1 MLGSSLVNT
10 VAGLLSLLA
19 GLASSIVVARLL
31 GVEGAGAVA
40 YALWIMTAATLA
52 SDLGM
57 DVVAE
62 GAESE
67 SDAIEL
73 YQLGCQYAQGYI
85 FGQPMTAAEARRL
98 MGAAAAA
105 AT

>member
-52 SDLGM
+52 SDLGIPQALLRFAAQEEGERAG
-57 DVVAE
+57 VARALR
-62 GAESE
+62 GSVGI
-67 SDAIEL
+67 SAIL
-73 YQLGCQYAQGYI
+73 PAKRFLA
-85 FGQPMTAAEARRL
+85 
-98 MGAAAAA
+98 
-105 AT
+105 

>member
-52 SDLGM
+52 SDLGIPQALLRFAAQEEGERAG
-57 DVVAE
+57 VARALR
-62 GAESE
+62 GSVGI
-67 SDAIEL
+67 SAISPAKRFL
-73 YQLGCQYAQGYI
+73 A
-85 FGQPMTAAEARRL
+85 
-98 MGAAAAA
+98 
-105 AT
+105 

>member
-52 SDLGM
+52 SDLGIPQ
-57 DVVAE
+57 ALLRFAAQEE
-62 GAESE
+62 GERAGVPARLGAPWES
-67 SDAIEL
+67 L
-73 YQLGCQYAQGYI
+73 QYYPLRDFWRDGKQMISA
-85 FGQPMTAAEARRL
+85 
-98 MGAAAAA
+98 
-105 AT
+105 

>member
-52 SDLGM
+52 SDLGIPQALLRFAAQEEGERAG
-57 DVVAE
+57 VARALR
-62 GAESE
+62 GSVGI
-67 SDAIEL
+67 SAIL
-73 YQLGCQYAQGYI
+73 PAKRFLV
-85 FGQPMTAAEARRL
+85 
-98 MGAAAAA
+98 
-105 AT
+105 

>member
-52 SDLGM
+52 SDLGIPQALLRFAAQEEGERAG
-57 DVVAE
+57 VAR
-62 GAESE
+62 
-67 SDAIEL
+67 
-73 YQLGCQYAQGYI
+73 
-85 FGQPMTAAEARRL
+85 ARRGSVGISAIL
-98 MGAAAAA
+98 PAKRFLA
-105 AT
+105 

>member
-31 GVEGAGAVA
+31 AVEGAGAVA

-52 SDLGM
+52 SDLGIPQALLRFAAQEEGERAG
-57 DVVAE
+57 VARALR
-62 GAESE
+62 GSVGI
-67 SDAIEL
+67 SAIL
-73 YQLGCQYAQGYI
+73 PAKRFLA
-85 FGQPMTAAEARRL
+85 
-98 MGAAAAA
+98 
-105 AT
+105 